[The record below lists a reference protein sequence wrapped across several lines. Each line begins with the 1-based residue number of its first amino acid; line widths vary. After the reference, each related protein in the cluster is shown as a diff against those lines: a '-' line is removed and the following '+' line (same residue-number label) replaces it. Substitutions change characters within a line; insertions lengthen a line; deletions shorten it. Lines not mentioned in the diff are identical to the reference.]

1 MPSPRLAKLKR
12 ATESANAKAL
22 KARSRQNNLDRT
34 PVVVRQTLLKPAPPR
49 LYAPTTTRPPT
60 WYPANLNTR
69 IAPAAPAA
77 SAARVA
83 RRAALQRLAPTAIN
97 TTSNSVNSHVVAN
110 ARITTVRRR
119 NVSKGPVKLPD
130 WPAYGSLHDLQL
142 LLGQDGSSAM
152 VKARSAAVFVS
163 IDTESERHGLI
174 NNVVEVGIT
183 TLRVADIYG
192 TEPGERIR
200 NWSAAME
207 HYHIV
212 LELTRKPAQRMRS
225 SLFGRSRFMGPD
237 EANATIA
244 SILHAAARKKSL
256 PAGIGI
262 HSSVANSEGTVTVP
276 PANLILVG
284 QSIAGD
290 ITALKG
296 RPLNI
301 TLQSS
306 IETETAVDDE
316 QSHTRQPSLPHFGG
330 IMDTLALT
338 QHARKLGAELPSA
351 QLGHVARAL
360 GVDPQYWDGST
371 VKGTHNASND
381 AAYTMMVL
389 LLHAVRGDDLVKVGR
404 LEEVPVGEPRRGAG
418 WKYLPARRKRGWRVL
433 ALIGVGVVGSVAGL
447 VKLAL
452 SKPDNEKDDEDT

>member
-12 ATESANAKAL
+12 ATESANAKVL
-22 KARSRQNNLDRT
+22 KARSRQSALDRT
-34 PVVVRQTLLKPAPPR
+34 PVVVQTLLKPAPPR

-130 WPAYGSLHDLQL
+130 WPAYGSLHDLQI

-225 SLFGRSRFMGPD
+225 SLFGRSRFMVPD

-244 SILHAAARKKSL
+244 SILHAAARKNSL
-256 PAGIGI
+256 PGIGM
-262 HSSVANSEGTVTVP
+262 HPSMENAEGIVTMP

-301 TLQSS
+301 TLQSN
-306 IETETAVDDE
+306 IETKTAVDDE
-316 QSHTRQPSLPHFGG
+316 QPHTLQPSLPHFGG

-389 LLHAVRGDDLVKVGR
+389 LLHAVRGDDLVKTGG
-404 LEEVPVGEPRRGAG
+404 LEQVPVEEPRRVAG
-418 WKYLPARRKRGWRVL
+418 WKYLPARRKSGWRVL
-433 ALIGVGVVGSVAGL
+433 ALIGVGVVGSVGGL

-452 SKPDNEKDDEDT
+452 SVSGSEMDDEDT

>member
-12 ATESANAKAL
+12 ATESANAKTL
-22 KARSRQNNLDRT
+22 KARSRQSALDRT
-34 PVVVRQTLLKPAPPR
+34 PVVVQTLLKPAPPR
-49 LYAPTTTRPPT
+49 LYAPTTTRPAT
-60 WYPANLNTR
+60 WYPANLNILR
-69 IAPAAPAA
+69 APAAPAA

-83 RRAALQRLAPTAIN
+83 RRAALQRLTPTAIN
-97 TTSNSVNSHVVAN
+97 TASNSGTPHVVAN

-119 NVSKGPVKLPD
+119 NVSKGPVKLSD
-130 WPAYGSLHDLQL
+130 WPAYGSLHDLQI
-142 LLGQDGSSAM
+142 LLGQGESSAV
-152 VKARSAAVFVS
+152 VKARSAAVLVS

-207 HYHIV
+207 HHHIV

-244 SILHAAARKKSL
+244 SILHAATRKKSL
-256 PAGIGI
+256 PAGMGI
-262 HSSVANSEGTVTVP
+262 HSSMENAESTVTMP
-276 PANLILVG
+276 SANLILVG

-296 RPLNI
+296 RPLGM
-301 TLQSS
+301 TLRANL
-306 IETETAVDDE
+306 EPENAVEDE
-316 QSHTRQPSLPHFGG
+316 QTHTRQPSLPRFGG
-330 IMDTLALT
+330 IMGTLALT
-338 QHARKLGAELPSA
+338 QYARRLGAELPSA

-389 LLHAVRGDDLVKVGR
+389 LLHAVRGDDLVKAGG
-404 LEEVPVGEPRRGAG
+404 LEQVPVEEPRPGAG
-418 WKYLPARRKRGWRVL
+418 WKYLPARRKRGWSVL

-447 VKLAL
+447 VKLGL
-452 SKPDNEKDDEDT
+452 STSESEMDDEDM

>member
-1 MPSPRLAKLKR
+1 MPPLRTKLKR
-12 ATESANAKAL
+12 VQESANAKL
-22 KARSRQNNLDRT
+22 KARSRQNTLDRT
-34 PVVVRQTLLKPAPPR
+34 PVVVQQTLLKPAPPR

-130 WPAYGSLHDLQL
+130 WPAYGSLHDLQI

-256 PAGIGI
+256 PGIGM
-262 HSSVANSEGTVTVP
+262 HPSMENAEGIVTMP

-301 TLQSS
+301 TLQSN

-316 QSHTRQPSLPHFGG
+316 QPHTRQPSLPHFGG

-338 QHARKLGAELPSA
+338 QSARKLGAELPSA

-389 LLHAVRGDDLVKVGR
+389 LLHAVRGDDLVKAGG
-404 LEEVPVGEPRRGAG
+404 LEQVPVERPRRVAG
-418 WKYLPARRKRGWRVL
+418 WNYLPARRKSGWRVL
-433 ALIGVGVVGSVAGL
+433 ALIGVGVVGSVTGL

-452 SKPDNEKDDEDT
+452 SVSGSEMDCEDT